1 MYQLSTIINISQI
14 LEKNQHTY
22 NDVEEILR
30 TLMEH
35 YKTVRECIEYDTVQ
49 DLKNNIKK
57 IDAGN
62 MKVKKIND
70 VMKYINR
77 IADKE

>member
-35 YKTVRECIEYDTVQ
+35 YQTVRECIEYDTIQ

-70 VMKYINR
+70 VMKYINN
-77 IADKE
+77 ITYE